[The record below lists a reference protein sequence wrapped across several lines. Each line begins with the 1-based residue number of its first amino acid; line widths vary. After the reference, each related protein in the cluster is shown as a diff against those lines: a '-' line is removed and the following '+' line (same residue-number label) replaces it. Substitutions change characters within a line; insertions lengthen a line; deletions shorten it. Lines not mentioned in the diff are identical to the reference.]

1 MTERASKKG
10 IWGWMLFDWAGQP
23 FHTLVI
29 TFIFAPYF
37 ASELFFASDAEGQAI
52 WGYLVAFA
60 GILVAFSAP
69 ILGGIADRSGP
80 RKPWVFGF
88 GALFFVG
95 SYGLWWAEPGM
106 SNLYWIYLSFLAA
119 FIGAEYIIVFTNSI
133 LPDLVPREEVGKIS
147 GYGWAVGYV
156 GGVFALVVML
166 LFMVTPPGENLTILG
181 NAPIFGLD
189 AAKAEG
195 YRASGPL
202 SAIWFVVFAIPFF
215 LFTPDRRTDVPV
227 GKAAVAGATGLRAMW
242 QKIKPHP
249 EIWMFYGASLL
260 YRDALVV
267 LYSFGAIY
275 AAGALDWGQ
284 MDLLIFGIVAA
295 IAGALGAWIGGWVDG
310 RKGSMPVVTFSIVAL
325 LLVTVAV
332 LTITKDSVLMMPVAE
347 DSSLPTIAF
356 IICGAVIGAAGGSM
370 QASSR
375 ALVVEFVS
383 GKLTMTEAYGIY
395 AMAGKAT
402 AFVGPFLVA
411 VVTTISDSNRIG
423 LTPII
428 PILIVGYIVLVMA
441 RKRLAAT

>member
-37 ASELFFASDAEGQAI
+37 ASELFFASDAEGQAT
-52 WGYLVAFA
+52 WGYLVAFG

-95 SYGLWWAEPGM
+95 SYGLWWAVPGM
-106 SNLYWIYLSFLAA
+106 PNLYWIYLSFLAA

-147 GYGWAVGYV
+147 GYGWAIGYV
-156 GGVFALVVML
+156 GGVLVLFVML
-166 LFMVTPPGENLTILG
+166 LFMVTPPGESVTILG

-195 YRASGPL
+195 YRAAGPL

-215 LFTPDRRTDVPV
+215 LFTPDRRTDVPL

-242 QKIKPHP
+242 KKIKPHP
-249 EIWMFYGASLL
+249 EIWMFFGASLL

-275 AAGALDWGQ
+275 ASGALGWGQ
-284 MDLLIFGIVAA
+284 MDLLTFGIVAA
-295 IAGALGAWIGGWVDG
+295 LAGALGAWIGGWVDG
-310 RKGSMPVVTFSIVAL
+310 RKGSMPVVTFSIIAL

-332 LTITKDSVLMMPVAE
+332 LSITKDSVLLMPVAE
-347 DSSLPTIAF
+347 GSNLPTIAF

-375 ALVVEFVS
+375 ALVVEFVN

-411 VVTTISDSNRIG
+411 VVTTLSDSNRIG

-428 PILIVGYIVLVMA
+428 PILLMGYIVLVMA
-441 RKRLAAT
+441 RKRLAAA

>member
-10 IWGWMLFDWAGQP
+10 IWSWMLFDWAGQP

-29 TFIFAPYF
+29 TFMFAPYF
-37 ASELFFASDAEGQAI
+37 ASELFATEAEGQAV
-52 WGYLVAFA
+52 WGYLIAFA
-60 GILVAFSAP
+60 GILVALSAP
-69 ILGGIADRSGP
+69 VLGGIADRSGP

-95 SYGLWWAEPGM
+95 SYGLWWAAPDLP
-106 SNLYWIYLSFLAA
+106 NLYWIYLSFIAA

-133 LPDLVPREEVGKIS
+133 LPDLVPREEVGKLS
-147 GYGWAVGYV
+147 GYGWALGYA
-156 GGVFALVVML
+156 GGVVVLFFML
-166 LFMVTPPGENLTILG
+166 FFMVTPPGSETTVLG
-181 NAPIFGLD
+181 MGPIFGLD
-189 AAKAEG
+189 SAKGEG
-195 YRASGPL
+195 FRASGPL

-215 LFTPDRRTDVPV
+215 LFTPDKRSDLPV
-227 GKAAVAGATGLRAMW
+227 GKAAAEGATGLRASW

-249 EIWMFYGASLL
+249 QIWMFFGASLL

-275 AAGALDWGQ
+275 AKGALGWGQ
-284 MDLLIFGIVAA
+284 MDLLVFGIVAA
-295 IAGALGAWIGGWVDG
+295 IFGALGAWLGGWVDG
-310 RKGSMPVVTFSIVAL
+310 KKGSMPVVTFSIVAL

-332 LTITKDSVLMMPVAE
+332 LTITKDTVLMMPVPE
-347 DSSLPTIAF
+347 GSSLPTIAF

-411 VVTTISDSNRIG
+411 VATTLSGSQRIG
-423 LTPII
+423 LTPVI
-428 PILIVGYIVLVMA
+428 PILLVGYVVLVQA
-441 RKRLAAT
+441 RKRMATS

>member
-1 MTERASKKG
+1 
-10 IWGWMLFDWAGQP
+10 
-23 FHTLVI
+23 
-29 TFIFAPYF
+29 
-37 ASELFFASDAEGQAI
+37 
-52 WGYLVAFA
+52 
-60 GILVAFSAP
+60 
-69 ILGGIADRSGP
+69 IADRSGP

-88 GALFFVG
+88 GALFFIG

-106 SNLYWIYLSFLAA
+106 SNLYWIYLAFLAA

-166 LFMVTPPGENLTILG
+166 LFMVTPPGESLTILG

-189 AAKAEG
+189 ADKAEG
-195 YRASGPL
+195 YRAAGPL

-242 QKIKPHP
+242 QQIKPHP

-275 AAGALDWGQ
+275 ASGALGWGQ

-310 RKGSMPVVTFSIVAL
+310 RIGSMPVVTFSIIAL

-332 LTITKDSVLMMPVAE
+332 LTITKDSVLMMPVE
-347 DSSLPTIAF
+347 EGSNLPTIAF

-411 VVTTISDSNRIG
+411 VVTTLSDSNRIG

-428 PILIVGYIVLVMA
+428 PILLVGYFVLVMA

>member
-1 MTERASKKG
+1 M
-10 IWGWMLFDWAGQP
+10 I
-23 FHTLVI
+23 
-29 TFIFAPYF
+29 
-37 ASELFFASDAEGQAI
+37 
-52 WGYLVAFA
+52 
-60 GILVAFSAP
+60 
-69 ILGGIADRSGP
+69 
-80 RKPWVFGF
+80 
-88 GALFFVG
+88 
-95 SYGLWWAEPGM
+95 
-106 SNLYWIYLSFLAA
+106 
-119 FIGAEYIIVFTNSI
+119 
-133 LPDLVPREEVGKIS
+133 
-147 GYGWAVGYV
+147 
-156 GGVFALVVML
+156 
-166 LFMVTPPGENLTILG
+166 
-181 NAPIFGLD
+181 
-189 AAKAEG
+189 
-195 YRASGPL
+195 
-202 SAIWFVVFAIPFF
+202 FAIPFF
-215 LFTPDRRTDVPV
+215 LFTPDRRTNVPV

-242 QKIKPHP
+242 QKVKPHP

-275 AAGALDWGQ
+275 AKGALDWSQ

-310 RKGSMPVVTFSIVAL
+310 RKGSMPVVTFSIITL

-347 DSSLPTIAF
+347 GSSLPTVAF

-383 GKLTMTEAYGIY
+383 GKLTMTEAYGVY

-411 VVTTISDSNRIG
+411 VVTTLSDSNRIG

-428 PILIVGYIVLVMA
+428 PILIIGYIVLVMA
-441 RKRLAAT
+441 RKRLVAA